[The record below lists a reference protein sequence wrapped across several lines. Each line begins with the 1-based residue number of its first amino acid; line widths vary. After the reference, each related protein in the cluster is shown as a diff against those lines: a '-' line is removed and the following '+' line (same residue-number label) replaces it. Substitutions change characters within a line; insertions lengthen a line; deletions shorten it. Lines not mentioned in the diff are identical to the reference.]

1 MARFEVEDIR
11 LHFDQIANE
20 YDAGKKRQSYY
31 YDQLI
36 RIYRQRIPP
45 GAAVLDVGCGT
56 GTILHSIAPGRGV
69 GLDLSPE
76 MIALAQ
82 RKFPEL
88 EFRVE
93 DIGRPSPREAFDF
106 VMLADVLEHLP
117 DLDAALEGL
126 KSYGDMRTRYICTA
140 LNPLWEPIVH
150 LAEALRLKL
159 PEGKHEWI
167 SRREFSARLEQHDFV
182 IEESEGRILAPKRV
196 PLMSDAAN
204 VLAERWQWLRPLCLI
219 MVIVFRQRASE
230 A

>member
-1 MARFEVEDIR
+1 MARFDVDDIR

-45 GAAVLDVGCGT
+45 GVSVLDIGCGT
-56 GTILHSIAPGRGV
+56 GTVLHSIGPRRGV

-93 DIGRPSPREAFDF
+93 DIGRPSRREAFEF
-106 VMLADVLEHLP
+106 VMLSDVLEHLP

-126 KSYGDMRTRYICTA
+126 KWYGDAHTRYISTS
-140 LNPLWEPIVH
+140 LNPLWAPIVH
-150 LAEALRLKL
+150 LGEAVRLKL

-167 SRREFSARLEQHDFV
+167 SRCDFCRRLEEHGFIV
-182 IEESEGRILAPKRV
+182 EESVGRMLVPKRV
-196 PLMSDAAN
+196 PLVSDPINA
-204 VLAERWQWLRPLCLI
+204 LAERWRWLRPLCLI
-219 MVIVFRQRASE
+219 MVIGFRQR
-230 A
+230 